1 MSQSLSCWLH
11 VTSDKDICLDHVANP
26 NATSHPGRERE
37 EEEAKVFLSL
47 HTDPKSPLSPILP
60 PPTISVCV
68 KLETKQ
74 PYCECHPVSDL
85 CSRQPGN
92 PGVHFPSLFT
102 PLPLPSAMWF
112 RSTGCESTLPVPNQQ
127 CSRSE
132 LGHYLKMKSTK
143 DQKETDA

>member
-1 MSQSLSCWLH
+1 MSQSLSRWLH
-11 VTSDKDICLDHVANP
+11 VTSDKDSSTSAWIMWQTQMPLRIQEGKEKRKRLRYFCL
-26 NATSHPGRERE
+26 
-37 EEEAKVFLSL
+37 
-47 HTDPKSPLSPILP
+47 PKSPIPPILP

-85 CSRQPGN
+85 CSRQPGI
-92 PGVHFPSLFT
+92 PGVHFPSLFA

-112 RSTGCESTLPVPNQQ
+112 RSTGCESTLPAPNPQ
-127 CSRSE
+127 CSQSE
-132 LGHYLKMKSTK
+132 LGHYLKTKSTK